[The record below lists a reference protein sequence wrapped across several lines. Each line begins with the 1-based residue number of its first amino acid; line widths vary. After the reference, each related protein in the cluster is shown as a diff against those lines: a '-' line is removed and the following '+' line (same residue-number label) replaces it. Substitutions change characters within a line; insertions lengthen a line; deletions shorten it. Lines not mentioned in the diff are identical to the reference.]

1 LYVYLHQIYELLPNK
16 CNLCSQ
22 TCYYF
27 GKASGSKLKKK
38 NKTKRLWIR
47 AWNDRKD
54 NYRFGIDFVEYIQI
68 VGFKI
73 GNNVTQDD
81 ICHPIYVKFENKSVK
96 LMEI

>member
-1 LYVYLHQIYELLPNK
+1 L
-16 CNLCSQ
+16 
-22 TCYYF
+22 
-27 GKASGSKLKKK
+27 KK

>member
-1 LYVYLHQIYELLPNK
+1 MFIYIKYMNYYQTNVIYVHKRTIILVKRQVLNW
-16 CNLCSQ
+16 
-22 TCYYF
+22 
-27 GKASGSKLKKK
+27 KK

>member
-1 LYVYLHQIYELLPNK
+1 MYVYLYQIYELLPNK

-22 TCYYF
+22 TYYYC
-27 GKASGSKLKKK
+27 GKASGSKLKK

>member
-1 LYVYLHQIYELLPNK
+1 LN
-16 CNLCSQ
+16 
-22 TCYYF
+22 
-27 GKASGSKLKKK
+27 K
-38 NKTKRLWIR
+38 NKTKRVWIR

-81 ICHPIYVKFENKSVK
+81 IFHPIYVKFETKVLN
-96 LMEI
+96 